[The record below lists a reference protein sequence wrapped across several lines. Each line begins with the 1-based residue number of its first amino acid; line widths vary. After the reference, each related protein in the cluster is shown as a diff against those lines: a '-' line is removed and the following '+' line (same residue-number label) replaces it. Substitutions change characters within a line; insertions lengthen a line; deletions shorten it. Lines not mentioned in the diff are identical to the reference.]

1 MGISTQMTGTRS
13 RCSDPCGFT
22 LVELLVVVAILG
34 ILAAL
39 LLPAVSGAKAK
50 AHRVQCVSN
59 LHQQGLALQN
69 FVGENHAYPSGYGAT
84 NDFGRSW
91 IGQLQRGGINPA
103 TPPANYASQGVWRC
117 PSARFY
123 DPMFEMGAFAYNYAY
138 NTYGSPLFSPY
149 FGALFSG
156 SNTPG
161 ITGPYCGPTNTP
173 LGLMGHFVTVERYAP
188 ADPQP
193 VPIFSPLMESEVAA
207 PSDMM
212 ALGDSLSGGPFFT
225 RSLHEQPVW
234 PHRPGDTCDKRAS
247 ARHRNKLNVAFCDG
261 HVESPTVK
269 FLFEST
275 DDPALVR
282 WNRDHLPHREGL

>member
-1 MGISTQMTGTRS
+1 MGISTQTTGTRR

-50 AHRVQCVSN
+50 AHQVQCVSN
-59 LHQQGLALQN
+59 LRQQGLALQN
-69 FVGENHAYPSGYGAT
+69 FLGENHAYPSGFGAT
-84 NDFGRSW
+84 NSDFGRSW
-91 IGQLQRGGINPA
+91 LGQLQHGGL
-103 TPPANYASQGVWRC
+103 TPSRPPTNYASQGVWRC

-123 DPMFEMGAFAYNYAY
+123 QPEFEMGAFAYNYGY
-138 NTYGSPLFSPY
+138 NAYGSPPFSPY
-149 FGALFSG
+149 IGALVW
-156 SNTPG
+156 
-161 ITGPYCGPTNTP
+161 PTNTP
-173 LGLMGHFVTVERYAP
+173 LGLMGHFVSA
-188 ADPQP
+188 QP
-193 VPIFSPLMESEVAA
+193 MYSPLMESEVAV

-212 ALGDSLSGGPFFT
+212 ALGDSLCGGPFFT

-234 PHRPGDTCDKRAS
+234 PHRPGDACVERAS
-247 ARHRNKLNVAFCDG
+247 ARHQNKVNVAFCDG
-261 HVESPTVK
+261 HVESPTLK